1 VIDYKREVAGMAD
14 SYNQEA
20 VQEIL
25 TISMTRHSQN
35 DNFSRAQ
42 LLEIAEELGIPHEE
56 CSLAEQE
63 WERRSKQ
70 QNAHQAFDD
79 YRYTKLQQSTAK
91 YLIINTLLL
100 GLDLVTDQA
109 ITWSLYTV
117 FSWGLVLALNTWK
130 TYQTK
135 GDGYEQ
141 AFQQWQLKQQINQS
155 IRQLSDKWLKNLKK

>member
-1 VIDYKREVAGMAD
+1 MAD

-25 TISMTRHSQN
+25 TISMTRHSQSE
-35 DNFSRAQ
+35 NFSRAQ
-42 LLEIAEELGIPHEE
+42 LLEIAEELGISHEE
-56 CSLAEQE
+56 CLLAEQE

-70 QNAHQAFDD
+70 QNAYQAFDD

-91 YLIINTLLL
+91 YLIINTFLL
-100 GLDLVTDQA
+100 GLDLVTDQV
-109 ITWSLYTV
+109 ITWSLYIV
-117 FSWGLVLALNTWK
+117 FSWGLVLALNAWK

-135 GDGYEQ
+135 GDSYEQ